1 MNESTDVDD
10 LEIQPGYRLA
20 ASGREQAESE
30 RLELLQKIY
39 DPPTRKLRDFIQ
51 PGWRCLEVGA
61 GRGSVAAWM
70 TERVGESGL
79 VLATDVDVGFL
90 NRAEIANLEVRRHDI
105 LGDPI
110 EELGE
115 GSFDVVCSRLLLFWL
130 AGEQEAAIRRM
141 ASLLRPGGWL
151 VDEDG
156 DWGTPAPVDPT
167 HPLSAAYERAFA
179 GGEWWSSRGYDPF
192 FGRKLP
198 ALFERCGLRNITHK
212 ASTEVVRGA
221 SPWARWWQSSLDA
234 ITYAR
239 EPTERDLAD
248 LADLS
253 EVCTDPT
260 AWLMR
265 ELLHSCVGQRV

>member
-1 MNESTDVDD
+1 MNESAD
-10 LEIQPGYRLA
+10 LEDPQIQPGYRLA
-20 ASGREQAESE
+20 AAGREQAEHE
-30 RLELLQKIY
+30 RLELLQQIY
-39 DPPTRKLRDFIQ
+39 DPPTRKLRDFVQ

-61 GRGSVAAWM
+61 GRGSAAVWM
-70 TERVGESGL
+70 AERVGMSGF
-79 VLATDVDVGFL
+79 VVATDIDVAFL
-90 NRAEIANLEVRRHDI
+90 ERVEGPNLEVRRHDI
-105 LGDPI
+105 LGDSV

-130 AGEQEAAIRRM
+130 ADEQETAIRRM
-141 ASLLRPGGWL
+141 MSLLRPGGWL

-179 GGEWWSSRGYDPF
+179 AGEWWSSRGYDPF
-192 FGRKLP
+192 FGRRLP
-198 ALFERCGLRNITHK
+198 ALFERCGLTNIVHR
-212 ASTEVVRGA
+212 ASTEVVRGF

-234 ITYAR
+234 ITHAR
-239 EPTERDLAD
+239 NPTKRDLAD

-253 EVCTDPT
+253 AVCTDPT